1 MDFNKN
7 VHKLYFIVFFR
18 SLIPAYVIER
28 LFWQERGMTVLMV
41 VFCEIIYAVT
51 IVGLEIPTGILADKF
66 GRKAMLVIGSFLSM
80 LEFIILLFAFNF
92 WTFALVV
99 FLAGISSACR
109 SGSLN
114 ALLYDTLKV
123 TNEQESFEKIVGS
136 LNSLDFFG
144 AILAALSGSALAKY
158 YGFELNY
165 ILSAAS
171 MLIAF
176 GMTVVLRE
184 PPSKKLLVDK
194 QTKTVGWREYFV
206 SAIAFFKNKP
216 RLLVVITHAM
226 AISACVKYLDE
237 FWQLYLDE
245 IGFSV
250 IFFGLFSALISLAR
264 IPGNLIAAYLKNY
277 FRTETIILYVLGV
290 TACGF
295 IFSAMFPGW
304 LGVAML
310 IFVFLAS
317 GVVEPIVSGYLHHS
331 GSSEIRAT
339 IESFQSLIERGITF
353 IVGIGFGLISSNISV
368 IAGFSFLGAVT
379 FIFFLLFFKK
389 YRGKSS

>member
-7 VHKLYFIVFFR
+7 VYKLYFIVFFR

-41 VFCEIIYAVT
+41 VFCEIIYAAT

-66 GRKAMLVIGSFLSM
+66 GRKALLVIGSFLSM
-80 LEFIILLFAFNF
+80 LEFIILLFSFNF
-92 WTFALVV
+92 WTFAFVV

-123 TNEQESFEKIVGS
+123 SNEQESFEKIVGK

-144 AILAALSGSALAKY
+144 AILAALSGSAFAKY

-184 PPSKKLLVDK
+184 PPSKKLLVEN

-206 SAIAFFKNKP
+206 SSISFLKNNP

-226 AISACVKYLDE
+226 AIAACVKYLDE

-245 IGFSV
+245 IDLSV
-250 IFFGLFSALISLAR
+250 LFLD
-264 IPGNLIAAYLKNY
+264 
-277 FRTETIILYVLGV
+277 
-290 TACGF
+290 C
-295 IFSAMFPGW
+295 
-304 LGVAML
+304 
-310 IFVFLAS
+310 FL
-317 GVVEPIVSGYLHHS
+317 H
-331 GSSEIRAT
+331 
-339 IESFQSLIERGITF
+339 
-353 IVGIGFGLISSNISV
+353 
-368 IAGFSFLGAVT
+368 
-379 FIFFLLFFKK
+379 
-389 YRGKSS
+389 